1 LAELFRLVM
10 ELNQIRRAYLEL
22 HQEHQYRTLKKEL
35 PLLEDVCSRQRP
47 LTQEIRIRLTNLRSN
62 L

>member
-1 LAELFRLVM
+1 M